1 MKHPPIEDN
10 RCGPQ
15 PGEGGRFFREVEIE
29 FLIHELKDP
38 LAVIETGVRTLLEKK
53 DKFGPLTPRQE
64 KTLKRTL
71 RSANKARTMLSSL
84 LEIGRSEAGC
94 FFCSS
99 FKPVAAAYGVLLEV
113 LDGLP
118 GDISEQFR
126 ALTEEKTVRDFL
138 ARQGILLTIETALE
152 DAELLQDET
161 KFRQIVGNLIKNAMH
176 FRKERVEIGMQL
188 DSNTLVVAVADDGP
202 GIDPAHHQMVFERYK
217 QVSGCSVFPRN
228 GQPRSGHG
236 LGLAGALIMA
246 RCLGGDIELESTAG
260 HGATFRLKLPMRFD
274 MKKSDT

>member
-1 MKHPPIEDN
+1 MKQSPTQN
-10 RCGPQ
+10 NNSGPQ
-15 PGEGGRFFREVEIE
+15 SGESGRFFREVEIE

-64 KTLKRTL
+64 KILKRTL
-71 RSANKARTMLSSL
+71 RNSNKARAMLSSL

-94 FFCSS
+94 FFCAP
-99 FKPVAAAYGVLLEV
+99 FKPVPAAYGVLLEV

-126 ALTEEKTVRDFL
+126 VLTEEKAVRDFL
-138 ARQGILLTIETALE
+138 ARQGILLTIGSALE

-161 KFRQIVGNLIKNAMH
+161 KFRQIVGNLIKNALH
-176 FRKERVEIGMQL
+176 FRKERVEIRMHL
-188 DSNTLVVAVADDGP
+188 EIDTLLVEVADDGP

-217 QVSGCSVFPRN
+217 QVNGCLLSPGT
-228 GQPRSGHG
+228 GQSRSGHG

-260 HGATFRLKLPMRFD
+260 QGATFRLKLPRVF
-274 MKKSDT
+274 SDRAL

>member
-1 MKHPPIEDN
+1 MKQPPIQDN
-10 RCGPQ
+10 RGGSQ
-15 PGEGGRFFREVEIE
+15 TGEDGRFFREVEIE

-53 DKFGPLTPRQE
+53 DKFGPLAPRQE
-64 KTLKRTL
+64 KILKRTL
-71 RSANKARTMLSSL
+71 RNSNKARAMLSSL

-94 FFCSS
+94 FYCAAFR
-99 FKPVAAAYGVLLEV
+99 PVPAAYGVLLEA

-118 GDISEQFR
+118 GDVSEQFR

-138 ARQGILLTIETALE
+138 ARQGILLTIGSALE
-152 DAELLQDET
+152 DAELHQDET
-161 KFRQIVGNLIKNAMH
+161 KFRQIIGNLIKNALH
-176 FRKERVEIGMQL
+176 FRKERVEIRLQL
-188 DSNTLVVAVADDGP
+188 ESDTLVVEVADDGP
-202 GIDPAHHQMVFERYK
+202 GIDPAHHRMVFERYK
-217 QVSGCSVFPRN
+217 QVNECAIPPRT

-260 HGATFRLKLPMRFD
+260 QGATFRLKLPRVFND
-274 MKKSDT
+274 KAL